1 MAKAKKYE
9 STTGYPVSVL
19 VSDDSGSSRWIRVDG
34 TYETDD
40 KAEQTAL
47 DGSTEVTEAK
57 SKGKS
62 NG

>member
-1 MAKAKKYE
+1 MAKAKKFK

-19 VSDDSGSSRWIRVDG
+19 VSDASGSSRWLRVDD

-40 KAEQTAL
+40 KDEQTAL
-47 DGSTEVTEAK
+47 EASSEVATVKEK
-57 SKGKS
+57 KS

>member
-19 VSDDSGSSRWIRVDG
+19 VSDASGSSRWVRVDG

-40 KAEQTAL
+40 KDEMTAL
-47 DGSTEVTEAK
+47 DGSTEVTAAK
-57 SKGKS
+57 EKK
-62 NG
+62 N